1 MVNTKKVETEIHHA
15 SKLFLPCASNSP
27 KLGVEGGTPRPKK
40 SKLVNAK
47 IAALIRKGKKVTTGV
62 KLFGNT

>member
-1 MVNTKKVETEIHHA
+1 MHLR
-15 SKLFLPCASNSP
+15 LFLPCASNSP

-40 SKLVNAK
+40 SKLVKAK
-47 IAALIRKGKKVTTGV
+47 IAALMRKGKKVTTGV